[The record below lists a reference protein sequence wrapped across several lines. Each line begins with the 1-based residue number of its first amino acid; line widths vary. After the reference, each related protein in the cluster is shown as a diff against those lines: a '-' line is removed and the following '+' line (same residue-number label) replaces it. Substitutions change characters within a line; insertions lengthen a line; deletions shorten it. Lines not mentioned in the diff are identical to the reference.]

1 MSDPNSRGQLREIS
15 YKLRYN
21 MNDLAKQSARTRR
34 TLTRYRDSNY
44 FESKTNLTMS
54 VGLDSSDPSILS

>member
-1 MSDPNSRGQLREIS
+1 MSDPKSRGQLREIS

-21 MNDLAKQSARTRR
+21 MSDLAKQSARTRR
-34 TLTRYRDSNY
+34 TLTRYQDSS

-54 VGLDSSDPSILS
+54 VGLDFSDPSILS